1 MEISG
6 RAFAWSNERYL
17 KELPK
22 PITSYQFKYRW
33 ELSPELNINKLLTI
47 EDGVI
52 TKDEAVRPVLEIM
65 EQYK

>member
-33 ELSPELNINKLLTI
+33 ELSPE
-47 EDGVI
+47 I
-52 TKDEAVRPVLEIM
+52 TQDFKDEAVRPVLEIM